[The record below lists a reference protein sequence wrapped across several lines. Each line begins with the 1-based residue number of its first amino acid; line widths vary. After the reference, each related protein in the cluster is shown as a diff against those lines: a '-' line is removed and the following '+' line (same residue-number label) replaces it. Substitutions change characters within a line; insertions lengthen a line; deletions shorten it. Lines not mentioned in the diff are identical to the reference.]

1 MSTGHRFRAKM
12 NASHDGRRQ
21 AQEQRSGG
29 EEGGGLISPTLE
41 LHFVVQSGTPDVTS
55 ISPEHTGGAYLIR
68 GFASVVACFLS
79 LYLVNSLEEVAL
91 SYFSTLCPILS
102 WRKGFVLYLS
112 LGSISASTSAQWV
125 NFFLKFAHRGTNT
138 RLPLENEE
146 ESFEATLF
154 AEEHD
159 DGNSWFYDIR
169 NYLKARSFPSY
180 ATSKDKDIIRHIA
193 TRPPGKA
200 RKKGSNGTIP
210 PSPKNERGNVVVLES
225 PHSLGTMKQLSGAHS
240 TTELTAHHAGLP
252 GPVMPKAREMG
263 FLSLSFLRPYVAIW
277 EGPGGVK
284 GDPINL
290 FRPRIISLWAWSYF
304 TVEKQKK
311 ASIFKFNSDIARFFF
326 GCEPVPN
333 QNTQQALALPEK
345 EVIQSHLPV
354 RLPCYDFTLVTSP
367 AFDIPLLAVKV
378 TTSGMASSRS
388 VTGGV
393 HKAREQIHC
402 RMADRRLLVILASCS
417 LQSELR
423 MGF

>member
-1 MSTGHRFRAKM
+1 MKKKVLKPRFSLRNMMMATHGSTTSETTSRLE
-12 NASHDGRRQ
+12 ASHPMLRPKIRISSGTLLREPLDEERPTNT
-21 AQEQRSGG
+21 SKGG
-29 EEGGGLISPTLE
+29 EGPMK
-41 LHFVVQSGTPDVTS
+41 
-55 ISPEHTGGAYLIR
+55 A
-68 GFASVVACFLS
+68 
-79 LYLVNSLEEVAL
+79 N
-91 SYFSTLCPILS
+91 ILS
-102 WRKGFVLYLS
+102 HGADLRPSNKGLD
-112 LGSISASTSAQWV
+112 SAFS
-125 NFFLKFAHRGTNT
+125 
-138 RLPLENEE
+138 
-146 ESFEATLF
+146 
-154 AEEHD
+154 
-159 DGNSWFYDIR
+159 
-169 NYLKARSFPSY
+169 
-180 ATSKDKDIIRHIA
+180 
-193 TRPPGKA
+193 RPPGKA